1 MHGDGS
7 RAGCRFQMG
16 MRGRTAPLGTKP
28 EMDPERSGQGAGE
41 TWASLCFL
49 PAPINPPWDRGLEP
63 CQRCPQ
69 EAESSA
75 PAGRGVAM
83 AES

>member
-28 EMDPERSGQGAGE
+28 EMDPERGGQGAGE
-41 TWASLCFL
+41 TWASPGPNKSTARLRPRAL
-49 PAPINPPWDRGLEP
+49 SEV
-63 CQRCPQ
+63 
-69 EAESSA
+69 
-75 PAGRGVAM
+75 PAGGRELSAQ
-83 AES
+83 